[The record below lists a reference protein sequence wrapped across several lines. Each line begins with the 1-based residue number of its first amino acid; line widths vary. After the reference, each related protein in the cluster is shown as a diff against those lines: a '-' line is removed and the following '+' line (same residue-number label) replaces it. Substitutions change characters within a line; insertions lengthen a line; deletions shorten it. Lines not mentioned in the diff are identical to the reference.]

1 MPQFK
6 GLGERTGELTCRPP
20 NSNDD
25 YRKLFN
31 VNVFGALSV
40 TRAVLPYMRAQ
51 QSGTIAFVGS
61 MYAWWTPAMVSV
73 YGAAKGAL
81 KGESPITHLGGL
93 VTADAEIADSSQ
105 I

>member
-1 MPQFK
+1 VRAD
-6 GLGERTGELTCRPP
+6 GLRPS
-20 NSNDD
+20 SNED
-25 YRKLFN
+25 YQKLFN

-61 MYAWWTPAMVSV
+61 MYAWWAPAMLSV

-81 KGESPITHLGGL
+81 KGGPP
-93 VTADAEIADSSQ
+93 AP
-105 I
+105 